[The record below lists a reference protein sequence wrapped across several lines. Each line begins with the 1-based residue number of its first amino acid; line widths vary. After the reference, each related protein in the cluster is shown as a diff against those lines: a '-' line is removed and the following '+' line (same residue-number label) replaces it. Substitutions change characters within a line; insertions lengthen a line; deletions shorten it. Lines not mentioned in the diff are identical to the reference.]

1 MKGKSCL
8 SQLLD
13 AFHDW
18 VSERSKLKET
28 IDVIFMDL
36 SKAFESVVHSRLLM
50 KIKAYGINGPLFFG

>member
-8 SQLLD
+8 SQLLH

-18 VSERSKLKET
+18 ASERSKRET

-50 KIKAYGINGPLFFG
+50 KIKAYGITVEKFF